1 MTTERVIRIIA
12 GFFIVLS
19 VTLSAIYNATVLN
32 EPTWLWFTLFVG
44 ANLFQSGFTRWC
56 LMEKILIKLGV
67 KPGGACGRCES

>member
-12 GFFIVLS
+12 GFFIMLS
-19 VTLSAIYNATVLN
+19 VCLSAGFNGTTLN

-67 KPGGACGRCES
+67 KPGGACGSC

>member
-12 GFFIVLS
+12 GFFIMLS
-19 VTLSAIYNATVLN
+19 VFLTSVYNGGVLN

-67 KPGGACGRCES
+67 KPGGACGSC